1 MRGLLAG
8 FILLASMGSVV
19 AREVAII
26 ADDQHYNDMLQLI
39 DAALK
44 GQGVAILPQA
54 NRVLDILQKAS
65 TVVDKNLPPPSSK
78 SEPSPNKGTEHKD

>member
-1 MRGLLAG
+1 MRFFLAG
-8 FILLASMGSVV
+8 FILWASTGGAI

-26 ADDQHYNDMLQLI
+26 ADDQHYNDIVQLV

-44 GQGVAILPQA
+44 GQGVSVLPQA

-65 TVVDKNLPPPSSK
+65 TVVDKKENPPPPK
-78 SEPSPNKGTEHKD
+78 SDSAPKGSEHKD